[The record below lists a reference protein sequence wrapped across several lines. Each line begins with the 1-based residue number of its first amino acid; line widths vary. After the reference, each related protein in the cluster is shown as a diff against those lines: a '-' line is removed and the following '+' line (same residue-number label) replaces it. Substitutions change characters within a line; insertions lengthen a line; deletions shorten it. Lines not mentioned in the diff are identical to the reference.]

1 MLRGA
6 LRRGGKIFYKK
17 LFRRKVRQC
26 SYCKDRYTDDQ
37 YSAEHKATGH
47 VWTANTDADDPTSDE
62 DKKNGWVTVK
72 EADCLNAA
80 QLQKTCSVCGE
91 TEEKTGAPATGH
103 FVSGMAGA
111 DGKVGTADDI
121 TLNAALKG
129 SNAVGGVCH
138 ANQSLVDAEGN
149 KIYAFECENENC
161 PVEVVVDARGNTK
174 HFIKAVDH
182 KMKTIEEHINCEDTD
197 TNKSY
202 ILEKCKNCD
211 TVWTG
216 ADSEDGYKKT
226 YVDEAGH
233 DYNTVQTDSK
243 TSVVV
248 CIEDKGLNTQ
258 DKYLEY
264 MRSVVDFTTYQAN
277 WQKYVAAWNN
287 AYEITSKPAIPTQEE
302 NGNPVRVVFD
312 LNGNTLTMDLESADE
327 SSKCVWLVQNEL
339 VFQNGNVVVESN
351 DKAAFD
357 VDAGASLT
365 MDNVVLTTDNNAIR
379 TDPTTE
385 AGAEINLNKTTI
397 NSNGDFGV
405 GTNANNVNNATTKDV
420 VINIVDSNIFMNLND
435 KNEAG
440 KGENVDNTALF
451 INVPSKVTVEGSTLV
466 ANRQVVMVRG
476 GLLEMSDS
484 KLILEAASITGDS
497 LTMDWGDG
505 NTAPRAAMLLGN
517 KNRSDSETAYQY
529 KTTVIL
535 ENVAFDVDAGD
546 RTVVI
551 ASDYEE
557 STILKQED
565 TKFPAGTADEN
576 KTFDNISTMPIMV
589 YLDAGNC
596 VTDKQIDF
604 VPGYIP
610 GTIQLIDCGNAS
622 GIY

>member
-1 MLRGA
+1 M
-6 LRRGGKIFYKK
+6 
-17 LFRRKVRQC
+17 QC
-26 SYCKDRYTDDQ
+26 SYCGDRYTDDQ
-37 YSAEHKATGH
+37 YSSEHKATGH
-47 VWTANTDADDPTSDE
+47 KWIVNESPADPADLTDAE
-62 DKKNGWVTVK
+62 GWKVVK
-72 EADCLNAA
+72 AADCLNAA
-80 QLQKTCSVCGE
+80 QLERECSVCHE
-91 TEEKTGAPATGH
+91 KEQKTGAAATGH
-103 FVSGMAGA
+103 MVTVN
-111 DGKVGTADDI
+111 GKLTVKTDN
-121 TLNAALKG
+121 LCKVNE
-129 SNAVGGVCH
+129 
-138 ANQSLVDAEGN
+138 QLVDAEGN
-149 KIYAFECENENC
+149 KVYAFECENENC
-161 PVEVVVDARGNTK
+161 PVEVKVDARGNTK

-197 TNKSY
+197 DNKSY

-233 DYNTVQTDSK
+233 DYNTVQTDGE
-243 TSVVV
+243 TDVVV
-248 CIEDKGLNTQ
+248 CIEDDGLETRG
-258 DKYLEY
+258 DYLEY

-287 AYEITSKPAIPTQEE
+287 AYEITSKPKIPTQEE

-312 LNGNTLTMDLESADE
+312 LNGNTLTMDLENVDD
-327 SSKCVWLVQNEL
+327 SSKGVWLVQNEL

-351 DKAAFD
+351 GNAAFD

-379 TDPTTE
+379 TDPTTT

-397 NSNGDFGV
+397 YSNGDFGV

-551 ASDYEE
+551 ASEYTED
-557 STILKQED
+557 TLAKQDD
-565 TKFPAGTADEN
+565 TKFPAGTTD
-576 KTFDNISTMPIMV
+576 KTFDKISTMPIMV